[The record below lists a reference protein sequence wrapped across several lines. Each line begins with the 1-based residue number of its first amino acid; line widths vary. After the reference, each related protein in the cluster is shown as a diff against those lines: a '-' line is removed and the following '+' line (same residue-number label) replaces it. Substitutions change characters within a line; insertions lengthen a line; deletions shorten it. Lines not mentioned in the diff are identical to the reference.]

1 MRGTLMRGTSVFLL
15 SCSDP
20 ERSDYP
26 TFYIE
31 SELSKGGGLS
41 STKTENE
48 LFNELT
54 SSFSGEEV
62 DSQSLFAQILSQN
75 NAVDNDISRSD
86 H

>member
-1 MRGTLMRGTSVFLL
+1 MIQHYAICF
-15 SCSDP
+15 SDP
-20 ERSDYP
+20 ESSDYP

-31 SELSKGGGLS
+31 SELGEGGGLS

-62 DSQSLFAQILSQN
+62 DSQSLFAQILSQS
-75 NAVDNDISRSD
+75 NAIDDDGISRSG